1 MAMIGQHVVAAGR
14 GTIGPNSAYSL
25 YSVQHQDNGG
35 PISFRDDRVASTL
48 TGLHATESISG
59 PGVYCASRV
68 QLERSMIWMIGG
80 GEKCK
85 VLEHGRGRHRLAD
98 FRCEAETHVRYS
110 LGTPSLRLSRTQLRN
125 CVVLKDCTWTR
136 VLKIPFGCH
145 NGSASRCFRSQ
156 AEFRQPRC
164 NELAQSGS
172 DDLVVQAA
180 GIRATLQGKIQRDG
194 AVFARNKSRKNPHEV
209 VCVQS
214 SVGSNACRY
223 TFCG

>member
-1 MAMIGQHVVAAGR
+1 MAMIGQQVVAAGR

-35 PISFRDDRVASTL
+35 PISFRDVRVASTL

-59 PGVYCASRV
+59 SGVHCASRV
-68 QLERSMIWMIGG
+68 QLEMCVVWTIGRR
-80 GEKCK
+80 EKCK
-85 VLEHGRGRHRLAD
+85 VSEHGRGRHRLAD

-136 VLKIPFGCH
+136 VLTITLIRD
-145 NGSASRCFRSQ
+145 SDSSSRCFHSQ
-156 AEFRQPRC
+156 AGACQPHR
-164 NELAQSGS
+164 NELAQSES
-172 DDLVVQAA
+172 DLVVQAA
-180 GIRATLQGKIQRDG
+180 GISATLQGKIQRDG
-194 AVFARNKSRKNPHEV
+194 AVVARNKSRRNPHEV
-209 VCVQS
+209 VRVQS